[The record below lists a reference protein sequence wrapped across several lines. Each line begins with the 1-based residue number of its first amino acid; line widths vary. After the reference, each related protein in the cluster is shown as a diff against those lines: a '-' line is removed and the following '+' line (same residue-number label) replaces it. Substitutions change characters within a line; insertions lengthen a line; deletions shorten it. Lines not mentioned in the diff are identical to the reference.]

1 MGTDAR
7 QVWDRKGVRGGIISQ
22 VPQLTCRSGNL
33 NWVLCDILAIR
44 ELITDYIGNLPFVLL
59 TKLDHSVHFLGTV
72 IDRFPASLPAASGL
86 VNVTRVVI
94 EVFVFFKLGS
104 TGHYRHSYRS
114 SSLFQA
120 SQQN

>member
-1 MGTDAR
+1 M
-7 QVWDRKGVRGGIISQ
+7 
-22 VPQLTCRSGNL
+22 LTCICRSGNL
-33 NWVLCDILAIR
+33 IWGFCDIIAIR
-44 ELITDYIGNLPFVLL
+44 EVITDYIGDLPFVLL

-72 IDRFPASLPAASGL
+72 IDRFPASLPAAGGL